1 MLVRDSRS
9 TRARFSELDILA
21 QLMRGGRHSRH
32 TVAACGVSLPTA
44 DRWLSVLWQKVPGV
58 RVVKVGKTTWFEWKP
73 ARYML
78 SADD

>member
-1 MLVRDSRS
+1 MLVRD
-9 TRARFSELDILA
+9 TRTTRTRFSELDILA
-21 QLMRGGRHSRH
+21 QLMRGGRHSRQ

-44 DRWLSVLWQKVPGV
+44 DVLWQKVPGV

-73 ARYML
+73 ASYML